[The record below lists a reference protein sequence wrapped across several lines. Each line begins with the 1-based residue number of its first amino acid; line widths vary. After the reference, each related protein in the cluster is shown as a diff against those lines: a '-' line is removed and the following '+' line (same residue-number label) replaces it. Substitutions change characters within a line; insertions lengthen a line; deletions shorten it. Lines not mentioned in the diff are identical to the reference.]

1 MKSKIRSTTIVA
13 FMGVDGSGKS
23 TLIKTLIKKFKKK
36 YKYIKYIHLRPYL
49 FLIDKSTVNSDPH
62 KKKKLTSK
70 FTSLFTILLWL
81 VIYKFFF
88 LCVFRKKNQLVIFD
102 RYAHDLLIDKVRY
115 QFNLSKK
122 YTELILNLFPEPHLW
137 IFLKAPISILENRK
151 KELPQ
156 SELKKQIK
164 KYINFSKSKK
174 NSIIVNTNA
183 PIQKNISLIVKNIN
197 TILV

>member
-1 MKSKIRSTTIVA
+1 MISKIRSTTIVA

-23 TLIKTLIKKFKKK
+23 TLIKKLIKKFKNK

-49 FLIDKSTVNSDPH
+49 FLIDKSIVNSDPH

-70 FTSLFTILLWL
+70 FISLLTILLWL
-81 VIYKFFF
+81 IVYKFFF
-88 LCVFRKKNQLVIFD
+88 LFIFRKKNQLVIFD

-122 YTELILNLFPEPHLW
+122 YTEFILNLFPEPHLW
-137 IFLKAPISILENRK
+137 IFLKAPIGIIVNRK
-151 KELPQ
+151 KELSQ
-156 SELKKQIK
+156 SELKRQIK